1 MHWLTFSLRHL
12 MSCHSWRVGIQPSSW
27 AHPGG
32 YSCQAGNYLAQVAR
46 LSLSSVTLL
55 PFSTPRK
62 RFRPL
67 FAYNDDSHSYWLD
80 GKRAPNVTT
89 IIRGGVPI
97 PTLVDWSAR
106 MTAEWVMDHADEMPA
121 LYAGGREPGVAF
133 LSKIHDEVRNR
144 AGVKGTQVHT
154 LAEAVIHDEPTEVPQ
169 ELAGYVAG
177 YVRFLNDFGP
187 EPILTERPVANR
199 ALRYA
204 GRPDLIA
211 ELGGQVWLLDNK
223 TSTYV
228 YGDTALQ
235 CAAYARAEVYL
246 DELGNEKP
254 LPHIERIG
262 VVHIGPMGTELYDL
276 GDIDTAFT
284 EFAAAR
290 ATYEGTKRRR
300 RLIGEP
306 MRVEDIL
313 DPWVV
318 RA

>member
-1 MHWLTFSLRHL
+1 MFT
-12 MSCHSWRVGIQPSSW
+12 
-27 AHPGG
+27 
-32 YSCQAGNYLAQVAR
+32 
-46 LSLSSVTLL
+46 
-55 PFSTPRK
+55 
-62 RFRPL
+62 
-67 FAYNDDSHSYWLD
+67 YNDDSHSYWLD
-80 GKRAPNVTT
+80 GKRVPNVTT

-106 MTAEWVMDHADEMPA
+106 MTAEWVYDHQAELPA
-121 LYAGGREPGVAF
+121 LMSGGRAPAVAF
-133 LSKIHDEVRNR
+133 LSGIHNEVRDR

-154 LAEAVIHDEPTEVPQ
+154 LAEAIIHDQPTEVPQ

-177 YVRFLNDFGP
+177 YVRFLNEFQP

-211 ELGGQVWLLDNK
+211 ELGGQLWLLDNK

-235 CAAYARAEVYL
+235 CAAYARSEVYL
-246 DELGNEKP
+246 NAEGEERP
-254 LPHIERIG
+254 MPHIERIG
-262 VVHIGPMGTELYDL
+262 VVHIGPMGTELYPL

-306 MRVEDIL
+306 MRLEDIH
-313 DPWVV
+313 DPWEV